1 MSEFVIALTTVPAKF
16 DAVKLAEQLVN
27 ARVAACVNVL
37 PAVQSVYTWEGA
49 TEVAVEQQLFM
60 KATRAQV
67 PALWAALQA
76 RHPYQV
82 PEFIVLPILE
92 GNPAYLSWLAKA
104 ALGEEMPQ
112 RTKERGAKGKGIK
125 KE

>member
-1 MSEFVIALTTVPAKF
+1 MSEFVVALTTLPAAF
-16 DAVKLAEQLVN
+16 DAVRLAEQLVG
-27 ARVAACVNVL
+27 AGVVACVNVL

-49 TEVAVEQQLFM
+49 TQVALEQQLLM

-82 PEFIVLPILE
+82 PEFVVLPIVE
-92 GNPAYLSWLAKA
+92 GNPAYLSWIAKA
-104 ALGEEMPQ
+104 AT
-112 RTKERGAKGKGIK
+112 R
-125 KE
+125 

>member
-1 MSEFVIALTTVPAKF
+1 MSEFVMALTTLPAKF

-27 ARVAACVNVL
+27 AGVVACVNVL

-49 TEVAVEQQLFM
+49 TEVAVEQQLLM

-92 GNPAYLSWLAKA
+92 GNPAYLGWLSKV
-104 ALGEEMPQ
+104 ALGEAPAV
-112 RTKERGAKGKGIK
+112 RPKDRVPKPKGQKR
-125 KE
+125 E

>member
-1 MSEFVIALTTVPAKF
+1 MSEFVMALTTLPAKF

-27 ARVAACVNVL
+27 ARVVACVNVL
-37 PAVQSVYTWEGA
+37 PGVQSVYIWEGQ
-49 TEVAVEQQLFM
+49 TEVSVEQQLLM

-92 GNPAYLSWLAKA
+92 GNPAYLGWLSKV
-104 ALGEEMPQ
+104 ALGEETAG
-112 RTKERGAKGKGIK
+112 RIKERAPRPKPKR
-125 KE
+125 EQ

>member
-1 MSEFVIALTTVPAKF
+1 MSEFVMALTTVPAKF

-67 PALWAALQA
+67 PRWTTTSLPRSSAAPCL
-76 RHPYQV
+76 
-82 PEFIVLPILE
+82 
-92 GNPAYLSWLAKA
+92 K
-104 ALGEEMPQ
+104 
-112 RTKERGAKGKGIK
+112 
-125 KE
+125 